1 MTRRMTKK
9 EWEAFLDELKE
20 ALRKLGI
27 DFRETSRI
35 RSAGALC
42 TVRGRK
48 VFIVNRFLD
57 PEEKAE
63 LVRKEMAGTDLDA
76 LFLKPGVR
84 EYLGGG

>member
-9 EWEAFLDELKE
+9 EWESFLEELKE

-42 TVRGRK
+42 VVRGRR
-48 VFIVNRFLD
+48 VFIVNRFLE

-63 LVRKEMAGTDLDA
+63 LVRREMVGTDLESF
-76 LFLKPGVR
+76 FLKPGVR
-84 EYLGGG
+84 EYLGG

>member
-1 MTRRMTKK
+1 MTRRLSKK
-9 EWEAFLDELKE
+9 EWESFLEELKE

-42 TVRGRK
+42 VVRGRK
-48 VFIVNRFLD
+48 VFIVNRFLE

-63 LVRKEMAGTDLDA
+63 LVRKEMAGTDLEA
-76 LFLKPGVR
+76 FFLKPGVR
-84 EYLGGG
+84 EYLGG